1 MSYTISLRTE
11 LIKTKRSAA
20 MWICILGAGFIPAI
34 FTLVLCLN
42 PKEFLRDPKFI
53 ASPWQSIFG
62 AAWQAFSAFLLPL
75 FVIIVCSMIVQIEY
89 KNNTWKQVFASPQS
103 IGNIFFSKYSTILL
117 MILFLF
123 VMFNLFLMGG
133 AVLASL
139 IQKEYTFLS
148 SSLEIDQILKMNLKS
163 FVSLLGIISIQYWL
177 SLRIKNFIVPIAIG
191 LCLLITAM
199 IIQQRWEHIYKV
211 PYAYSFLTF
220 LTMGKTLRGGPL
232 FQNHELNS
240 MCWFVAVTMLA
251 FFDMRFRKEK
261 G

>member
-1 MSYTISLRTE
+1 MSYAISLRTE
-11 LIKTKRSAA
+11 LIKAKRSAA
-20 MWICILGAGFIPAI
+20 LWICILGAGFIPAI
-34 FTLVLCLN
+34 FTLVMILN
-42 PKEFLRDPKFI
+42 PKEFNHPDFT
-53 ASPWQSIFG
+53 SHPWQSLFG
-62 AAWQAFSAFLLPL
+62 TAWQAFSAFLLPL

-123 VMFNLFLMGG
+123 VMFNLFLIGG
-133 AVLASL
+133 AILANL
-139 IQKEYTFLS
+139 INNKYTFLS
-148 SSLEIDQILKMNLKS
+148 RSLEINSILKMNLKT
-163 FVSLLGIISIQYWL
+163 FVALLGIISIQYWL

-199 IIQQRWEHIYKV
+199 IIQKWEHIYKV

-240 MCWFVAVTMLA
+240 MCWFVAVTVLA
-251 FFDMRFRKEK
+251 FFDMRFRKER

>member
-1 MSYTISLRTE
+1 MSYAISLRTE
-11 LIKTKRSAA
+11 LIKAKRSAA
-20 MWICILGAGFIPAI
+20 LWICILGAGFMPAI
-34 FTLVLCLN
+34 FTLVMILN
-42 PKEFLRDPKFI
+42 PKEFLKEPDF
-53 ASPWQSIFG
+53 AANPWQALFG
-62 AAWQAFSAFLLPL
+62 IAWQSFLIFLLPL

-133 AVLASL
+133 AILANL
-139 IQKEYTFLS
+139 INSKYTFLRS
-148 SSLEIDQILKMNLKS
+148 NLQINSILKMDLKS

-177 SLRIKNFIVPIAIG
+177 SLRIKNFIVPIGIG

-199 IIQQRWEHIYKV
+199 IIQRWEHIYKF

-220 LTMGKTLRGGPL
+220 RTMGITLRGGSL
-232 FQNHELNS
+232 FQNHELNA
-240 MCWFVAVTMLA
+240 MCWFVVVTATA
-251 FFDMRFRKEK
+251 FLDMRFRKER

>member
-1 MSYTISLRTE
+1 MSYPISLRTE
-11 LIKTKRSAA
+11 IIKTKRSAA

-34 FTLVLCLN
+34 FTLVLSVN
-42 PKEFLRDPKFI
+42 PKEFFNNPNFI
-53 ASPWQSIFG
+53 AHPWRTHFAQG
-62 AAWQAFSAFLLPL
+62 WQAFSAFLLPL

-123 VMFNLFLMGG
+123 LMFNLFMIGG
-133 AVLASL
+133 AILANL

-148 SSLEIDQILKMNLKS
+148 SNLEISLILKMNLKS

-191 LCLLITAM
+191 LALLITAM
-199 IIQQRWEHIYKV
+199 IVQQWEHIYKV

-220 LTMGKTLRGGPL
+220 LTMNRTLRGGPL

-240 MCWFVAVTMLA
+240 MCWFVAITALA
-251 FFDMRFRKEK
+251 FIDMRFRKER